1 MNAAAPA
8 AAPAIVALTARGF
21 ETARA
26 IAGAL
31 PGAKTH
37 GLARRIAGADV
48 EFDNAGDH
56 LRALF
61 EAGAP
66 VVGVCAAGILVR
78 ALAPVLGDKTREPPV
93 IAVSE
98 DGAHVVPL
106 LGGHHGANDMARHI
120 AQAIGGAA
128 AVTTAG
134 DGRLGFALDDAPA
147 GWRIADPGKAKAV
160 TAALLAGEAVRL
172 DNECPG
178 VDAAWLVDQVTF
190 DAAGEQSILI
200 TPRLPTRAGG
210 VTLHPGVL
218 ALGVGCERGTEPGEL
233 IELVRTTLAENNLAA
248 EAIACVVSLD
258 LKSDEPAV
266 QALASELGVPA
277 RFFDAAALE
286 AQTPHLATPSDVVFA
301 EVGCHGVSEGAALA
315 AAGPGHDLIVAKQK
329 SARATCALAL
339 AGAIIDPAAV
349 GRARGRLAIVG
360 IGPGGAAMRTP
371 EADAAV
377 AGASDI
383 IGYSLYIDLLGAAV
397 AGKKRHDF
405 DLGEEEAR
413 VRAALDLAAQGRD
426 VALVC
431 SGDAGI
437 YAMASPAFELIER
450 ERAAKPE
457 WARLDITVVPGVSAL
472 QTAAARAGAPLGHDF
487 CAISLSDLLTPWTV
501 IENRVRAAAA
511 GDFVVAFYNPVSK
524 RRTTQLAK
532 ARDIL
537 LEHRP
542 HATPVM
548 LARKLGRT
556 GESLTVIT
564 LGELDPAN
572 VDMLTVVLVGSSAS
586 RRIDHGGGTWV
597 YTPRGYAAK
606 LGDQS

>member
-1 MNAAAPA
+1 MTVLSNTSGPA
-8 AAPAIVALTARGF
+8 VIALTAKGF

-26 IAGAL
+26 IAEAI

-37 GLARRIAGADV
+37 GLAKRIDGADV
-48 EFDNAGDH
+48 EFANAGDH

-61 EAGAP
+61 EAGTP
-66 VVGVCAAGILVR
+66 IIGVCAAGILVR
-78 ALAPVLGDKTREPPV
+78 TLAPLLSDKTAEPPV

-106 LGGHHGANDMARHI
+106 LGGHHGANDIARHI
-120 AQAIGGAA
+120 ADALGGTAV
-128 AVTTAG
+128 VTTAG
-134 DGRLGFALDDAPA
+134 DERLGFALDAPPA
-147 GWRIADPGKAKAV
+147 GWRIADARAAKDV
-160 TAALLAGEAVRL
+160 TADLLAGKAVRL
-172 DNECPG
+172 DNDCAN
-178 VDAAWLVDQVTF
+178 VDIAWLSDNATF
-190 DAAGEQSILI
+190 DDAGAHSVRI
-200 TPRLPTRAGG
+200 TPHQADDSG
-210 VTLHPGVL
+210 VTLHPAVL
-218 ALGVGCERGTEPGEL
+218 ALGVGCERGADPAEL
-233 IELVRTTLAENNLAA
+233 IELVRTTLAANNLAA
-248 EAIACVVSLD
+248 EAVACVVSLD
-258 LKSDEPAV
+258 LKSDEVAV
-266 QALASELGVPA
+266 HALAEDLGVRA
-277 RFFDAAALE
+277 RFFDATTLE
-286 AQTPHLATPSDVVFA
+286 AETPRLANPSDVVFA
-301 EVGCHGVSEGAALA
+301 EVGCHGVSEGSALA
-315 AAGPGHDLIVAKQK
+315 AAGARGELIVAKQK
-329 SARATCALAL
+329 SARATCAIVLAED
-339 AGAIIDPAAV
+339 IIDPATV
-349 GRARGRLAIVG
+349 GQARGRLAIVG
-360 IGPGGAAMRTP
+360 IGPGGATMRTP

-377 AGASDI
+377 AAASDI
-383 IGYSLYIDLLGAAV
+383 IGYSLYIDLLGPAA
-397 AGKKRHDF
+397 ARKKRHDF

-413 VRAALDLAAQGRD
+413 VRAALDLAAEGRN

-450 ERAAKPE
+450 KRATKPE

-487 CAISLSDLLTPWTV
+487 CAISLSDLLTPWPV
-501 IENRVRAAAA
+501 IQNRLRAAAA

-524 RRTTQLAK
+524 RRTTQLAE

-542 HATPVM
+542 AETPVM

-556 GESLTVIT
+556 GESLSVIT
-564 LGELDPAN
+564 LDELDPAD

-586 RRIDHGGGTWV
+586 RRIDHGSGTWV

>member
-1 MNAAAPA
+1 MSG
-8 AAPAIVALTARGF
+8 PAIIALTATAF
-21 ETARA
+21 DTARA
-26 IAGAL
+26 IADVV

-37 GLARRIAGADV
+37 GLAKRVTGADV
-48 EFDNAGDH
+48 TFDNAGDH
-56 LRALF
+56 LKGLF
-61 EAGAP
+61 ESGTP
-66 VVGVCAAGILVR
+66 IIGVCAAGILVR
-78 ALAPVLGDKTREPPV
+78 TLAPSLNDKMAEPPV

-98 DGAHVVPL
+98 NGAHIIPL
-106 LGGHHGANDMARHI
+106 LGGHHGANEMASHI
-120 AQAIGGAA
+120 ADALGGTA

-134 DGRLGFALDDAPA
+134 DGRLGFSLDAPPT
-147 GWRIADPGKAKAV
+147 GWQIADKRSAKDV

-172 DNECPG
+172 ANDHPG
-178 VDAAWLVDQVTF
+178 VDTAWLSDQVSFADSGDQAVRLTSRV
-190 DAAGEQSILI
+190 AA
-200 TPRLPTRAGG
+200 PDDG
-210 VTLHPGVL
+210 VTLHPAVL
-218 ALGVGCERGTEPGEL
+218 ALGVGCERGTDAAEL
-233 IELVRTTLAENNLAA
+233 IELVEQTLADHNLAPA
-248 EAIACVVSLD
+248 AIACVVSLD

-266 QALASELGVPA
+266 HALATHLDVPA
-277 RFFDAAALE
+277 RFFDAATLE
-286 AQTPHLATPSDVVFA
+286 AEADHLANPSDTVFA

-315 AAGPGHDLIVAKQK
+315 AGGPAKNLIIAKTK
-329 SARATCALAL
+329 SRRATCAVTLADD
-339 AGAIIDPAAV
+339 IIDPAGV
-349 GRARGRLAIVG
+349 GRMRGRLAIVG
-360 IGPGGAAMRTP
+360 IGPGGPTMRTP

-377 AGASDI
+377 AAASDV
-383 IGYSLYIDLLGAAV
+383 IGYSLYIDLLGPAA
-397 AGKKRHDF
+397 ARKKRHDF

-413 VRAALDLAAQGRD
+413 VRAALDLAAEGRN

-450 ERAAKPE
+450 ERATKPE

-487 CAISLSDLLTPWTV
+487 CAISLSDLLTPWDV
-501 IENRVRAAAA
+501 IQNRVRAAAQ

-524 RRTTQLAK
+524 RRVTQLAE

-542 HATPVM
+542 GDAPVM
-548 LARKLGRT
+548 LARKLGRA
-556 GESLTVIT
+556 GESLTVTT
-564 LGELDPAN
+564 LAELDPAN

-606 LGDQS
+606 LSEHQGDKS

>member
-1 MNAAAPA
+1 MSS
-8 AAPAIVALTARGF
+8 PAIIALTSAAL

-26 IAGAL
+26 IADVV

-37 GLARRIAGADV
+37 GLAKRVTGADV
-48 EFDNAGDH
+48 AFENAADH
-56 LRALF
+56 LMGLF
-61 EAGAP
+61 ETGTP
-66 VVGVCAAGILVR
+66 IIGVCAAGILVR
-78 ALAPVLGDKTREPPV
+78 TLAPCLNDKMVEPPV

-98 DGAHVVPL
+98 DGAHIIPL
-106 LGGHHGANDMARHI
+106 LGGHHGANDMASHI
-120 AQAIGGAA
+120 AEALGGTA

-134 DGRLGFALDDAPA
+134 DGRLGFALDAPPA
-147 GWRIADPGKAKAV
+147 GWQIADRRSAKDV

-172 DNECPG
+172 ANDHPG
-178 VDAAWLVDQVTF
+178 VDTSWFTEQVSFADAGDRSVHLTAQVAAP
-190 DAAGEQSILI
+190 EQS
-200 TPRLPTRAGG
+200 
-210 VTLHPGVL
+210 VTLHPAVL
-218 ALGVGCERGTEPGEL
+218 ALGVGCERGTDPTEL
-233 IELVRTTLAENNLAA
+233 IALVVQTLADKNLAP
-248 EAIACVVSLD
+248 ESIACIVSLD

-266 QALASELGVPA
+266 HALAKHLNVPA
-277 RFFDAAALE
+277 RFFDAAELE
-286 AQTPHLATPSDVVFA
+286 AEADHLANPSDTVFA

-315 AAGPGHDLIVAKQK
+315 AAGSAKNLIVPKTK
-329 SARATCALAL
+329 SKRATCAVAL
-339 AGAIIDPAAV
+339 SEDLINPATV
-349 GRARGRLAIVG
+349 GRMRGRLAIVG
-360 IGPGGAAMRTP
+360 IGPGGPTMRTP

-377 AGASDI
+377 AAASDV
-383 IGYSLYIDLLGAAV
+383 IGYSLYIDLLGPAA
-397 AGKKRHDF
+397 ARKTRHDF

-413 VRAALDLAAQGRD
+413 VRAALYLAAEGRN

-450 ERAAKPE
+450 ERSAKPE

-487 CAISLSDLLTPWTV
+487 CAISLSDLLTPWE
-501 IENRVRAAAA
+501 IIQNRVRSAAQ

-524 RRTTQLAK
+524 RRVTQLAE

-542 HATPVM
+542 GDAPVM
-548 LARKLGRT
+548 LARKLGRA
-556 GESLTVIT
+556 GESLTVTT
-564 LGELDPAN
+564 LAELDPAN

-586 RRIDHGGGTWV
+586 RRIDHGGGAWV

-606 LGDQS
+606 LSDHQGDKS